1 MIRPNV
7 SVADQRF
14 EAARETNQGQGRGWD
29 FSLAR
34 PRRYPVNLIK
44 AALVLGI
51 GCLVFAALWSL

>member
-14 EAARETNQGQGRGWD
+14 DAARATNQGDGRGWD
-29 FSLAR
+29 FSPGR

-44 AALVLGI
+44 AVLVLGL
-51 GCLVFAALWSL
+51 GCLLLGALWSL

>member
-14 EAARETNQGQGRGWD
+14 EAARETNQGRGRGWD
-29 FSLAR
+29 FSPAR
-34 PRRYPVNLIK
+34 PRRYPVNLK

>member
-29 FSLAR
+29 FSPAR
-34 PRRYPVNLIK
+34 SRRYPVNLIK

>member
-14 EAARETNQGQGRGWD
+14 EAARETNQGQGNGWD
-29 FSLAR
+29 FSPAR